1 MEKITF
7 FLSAFLLLS
16 IAGFCQHPGTLVLAK
31 GQKYLVEN
39 KFNAVTSQEMA
50 GQSMESKAAIFTSN
64 NFEVSD
70 IKDDNYNLIS
80 TITKITAV
88 LSAMGQ
94 DMSFDSDKK
103 EDMDGE
109 MGNGMKDII
118 NQPKNV
124 VVDKKGNIVVTES
137 DTLKKDSSTAMMSMM
152 LGQFMGDPEE
162 TGYGLKDAFII
173 IPSKVKPG
181 FSWTDSS
188 SVKGV
193 KKTTT
198 YTVKEIKGNEATI
211 DISGTVNMDTNTQ
224 MGGMDVTNKSNGIMT
239 GEEIVDVKTGIL
251 KQKTTNLE
259 SSGSVRA
266 MGMDIPM
273 KTKFTA
279 ISTVKNI

>member
-1 MEKITF
+1 MKKIIF

-16 IAGFCQHPGTLVLAK
+16 IAVFCQHPGTLVLAK

-39 KFNAVTSQEMA
+39 KFSAVTSQEIT
-50 GQSMESKAAIFTSN
+50 GQSMESKADIFTSN

-70 IKDDNYNLIS
+70 IKDGNYNLTN

-103 EDMDGE
+103 EDMNGE

-124 VVDKKGNIVVTES
+124 VVDKKGNIVVMKS

-162 TGYGLKDAFII
+162 TGYGLKEAFII

-193 KKTTT
+193 KKTTI
-198 YTVKEIKGNEATI
+198 YTVKEINGSEATI

-239 GEEIVDVKTGIL
+239 GEEIVDVKTGIV

-259 SSGSVRA
+259 SSGSVQT

-279 ISTVKNI
+279 VSTVKSI